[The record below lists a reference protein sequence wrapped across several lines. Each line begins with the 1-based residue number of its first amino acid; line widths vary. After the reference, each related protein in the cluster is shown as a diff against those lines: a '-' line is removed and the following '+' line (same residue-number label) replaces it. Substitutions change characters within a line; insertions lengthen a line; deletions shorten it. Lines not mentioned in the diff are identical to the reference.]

1 MQLMFCL
8 PLHSPLQLACQVETV
23 GDCYVVAS
31 GLMADDGEG
40 FVTFCPNHSPAD
52 SATRLVEFAKSALAH
67 SRSVMLPQSDTPVT
81 VSACLKGGE
90 PYPAQCMY
98 GAPSRGDQA
107 K

>member
-1 MQLMFCL
+1 M
-8 PLHSPLQLACQVETV
+8 

-31 GLMADDGEG
+31 GLMTDDGEG

-52 SATRLVEFAKSALAH
+52 SAARLVEFAKSALAH

-81 VSACLKGGE
+81 VSACVKGG
-90 PYPAQCMY
+90 YPAQCMY
-98 GAPSRGDQA
+98 GAPSPWRGDQA